1 MKKIFTL
8 IAAALM
14 AVSAMAQG
22 SYTPKATDQAD
33 TDITVGDELTVQF
46 KNNTSKGSTADAG
59 SWVFADGNT
68 KCGEN
73 AMELEL
79 NVKGKIGITI
89 HFNGDVANN
98 KAIFMTSGETGF
110 AGTTYAGE
118 VVESGQVATQGIGK
132 GLDGGIIYN
141 LEAGKYI
148 FYVGGTK
155 WSVKNI
161 EYAKG
166 TVAPPVKLLDP
177 TWNFSTWD
185 DESVGFPNQ
194 IKNNIGLFACATDAD
209 PQITNFGKINES
221 KKAYKN
227 LSFTKRFQLGGGG
240 AASEENPA
248 MPKQRYLYF
257 NVTGKSKIQVI
268 YTNSNSSEPRT
279 MLITDGTNI
288 IATSTTTTGDIQLIE
303 GQYNSNEPA
312 TIYVFSADGANLYSV
327 AATNVGTTT
336 GIQDATIAAPAQV
349 KKSLRNGQIVIE
361 TANGT
366 FNAVGAQVK

>member
-14 AVSAMAQG
+14 AVGAMAQG

-73 AMELEL
+73 AMDLEL
-79 NVKGKIGITI
+79 TVKGKIGITI

-141 LEAGKYI
+141 LEPGTYT
-148 FYVGGTK
+148 FYVSGTK

-194 IKNNIGLFACATDAD
+194 IKNNLGLYACDPDAET
-209 PQITNFGKINES
+209 QITNFGKINAS
-221 KKAYKN
+221 KKSLKN

-257 NVTGKSKIQVI
+257 DVLGNSTIQVI
-268 YTNSNSSEPRT
+268 YANGNTTDERKVF
-279 MLITDGTNI
+279 ITDGQNI
-288 IATSTTTTGDIQLIE
+288 IASATYTGGEVQMLQANYKGDA
-303 GQYNSNEPA
+303 A
-312 TIYVFSADGANLYSV
+312 TIYVFADGSANLYSI